1 MDSKLSR
8 LCDGLLEAGWL
19 VAVMVTPLF
28 FNIHSDR
35 VFEPDKIALLRS
47 IALFMSAVWLVRFI
61 DQRGWQKLTTLRWNG
76 RHAFWRKPLVLP
88 ILALVAIYLIS
99 TLFSITPRV
108 SFLGSYQRLQG
119 TYSTLAYIVIFAVMA
134 ADLHLRSQIRRVG
147 TAVIIASIPVAF
159 YGLLQHFGLDPLPWG
174 GDVQVRV
181 ASSMGNAIFVAA
193 FLIMV
198 VPLTLAR
205 ILDAFTNILSD
216 ENLAFSDVI
225 RSSIYIFILVIQII
239 TIYWSGSR
247 GPLIGLAVAL
257 FAFTLILLVSL
268 RNVSRD
274 RGAFSWRDGGLA
286 VLLVL
291 PPIIALLM
299 STVVIQRF
307 SATVAFALFIGM
319 VLFSV
324 LLVFILLALRR
335 GWRWLWLSW
344 ILLTVF
350 MAGWLLFFNVP
361 TEHLQTMRT
370 IPGVGSV
377 AETQIVWKEL
387 PTIGS
392 YGRML
397 DPTQTVGREKS
408 NRVRV
413 LIWEGVIDLIS
424 PHTPLEFPDGH
435 ADRFNFLRPLIG
447 YGPESMYV
455 AYNRY
460 YPAELATV
468 EARNAS
474 PDRSHNE
481 TFDALVITGLIGFLA
496 WQALYVSVVYF
507 GFRYLGVV
515 GSKRD
520 RNLLIGAWIGGAA
533 LGALVSFTLFDP
545 VYLGVAVPTGTIIG
559 LIVYLIYYALIADGK
574 QQIDSTAD
582 LSDLPFQADRLL
594 MLALLAAVLA
604 HYVEVHFGIAIV
616 ATRLYFFVFV
626 AMMFVISY
634 KLPQQK
640 AAASVPLPV
649 QSTSAA
655 PRRKRGKR
663 KSAAPRKSTTSSQD
677 DGKGVI
683 WLWTMLLAVVVGT
696 IGFAFITYSLP
707 PDKTFESG
715 ADLSAGAIFY
725 QALFLNAKEG
735 FIESPFIF
743 VMLILTWVLGVLIIL
758 SEMGKHGELVFPDT
772 TYKAITSTRIYVA
785 VGALVAWAVI
795 SIGWRFV
802 AAAPTN
808 STMLLGHSLAT
819 LWGILCLAAAVYLL
833 INKTNGRLTAV
844 MVAAAGLILTLPIII
859 GGGWEYGLLNL
870 VVCGLVVY
878 LLWENAWRPILVPP
892 LLMALFALLIGLAYT
907 YFQAVLLR
915 ESLLYLIFYQG
926 IGPISTL
933 YSLFFRVTE
942 QMSIEEIRVAD
953 AMQATRFLSTYFW
966 FVFSML
972 FVGGLGLS
980 WSAVRRQKTS
990 GTAVAW
996 ISFAVIGLLSMLLIG
1011 QSNLRP
1017 IQADMVYKRGKP
1029 FDDQAFRQ
1037 QDPTSWEVAIAIY
1050 EKALDMVPL
1059 EDFYYLFLGRAYLE
1073 RAGLETDL
1081 ESQSALL
1088 EEAET
1093 RLLDAQAINPL
1104 NTDHT
1109 ANLARLNTRT
1119 ILTAPN
1125 DTERTE
1131 RLNKAE
1137 GYYQAAL
1144 ALSPQNSIIRNE
1156 YARLLYELKAD
1167 CDGAI
1172 DMFTESLQIDPFFS
1186 DSYFTLAD
1194 VLVDCAAKADDP
1206 DVQHDYYVTA
1216 VSVLNAGLERE
1227 PKNAR
1232 AWLQLGQI
1240 NQAIEAYEAALQ
1252 AFDAARLNDT
1262 AGQLP
1267 LWNIDFLEA
1276 LVHEQMGN
1284 LEMARALAE
1293 QALAAAPPEAGP
1305 QIEAFLTQIGN

>member
-8 LCDGLLEAGWL
+8 LCAGLLEAAWL
-19 VAVMVTPLF
+19 VAVIVTPLF

-47 IALFMSAVWLVRFI
+47 IAVLMAAVWLVRFI
-61 DQRGWQKLTTLRWNG
+61 DQRGWQRIKTLRWNG
-76 RHAFWRKPLVLP
+76 RRAFWRKPLVLP
-88 ILALVAIYLIS
+88 VLVLVAIYLIS
-99 TLFSITPRV
+99 TIFSITPRV
-108 SFLGSYQRLQG
+108 SLLGSYQRLQG
-119 TYSTLAYIVIFAVMA
+119 TYSTLAYVVIFAIMA
-134 ADLHLRSQIRRVG
+134 ADLRSRSQIRRVG
-147 TAVIIASIPVAF
+147 TAVIIASISVSF

-174 GDVQVRV
+174 GDVQIRV
-181 ASSMGNAIFVAA
+181 ASSMGNSIFVAA

-216 ENLAFSDVI
+216 ENLSFSDVI

-268 RNVSRD
+268 RNVSSE
-274 RGAFSWRDGGLA
+274 RGSFSWRDTGLA
-286 VLLVL
+286 LLLVL
-291 PPIIALLM
+291 PPVVALLM
-299 STVVIQRF
+299 SDFVVQRF
-307 SATVAFALFIGM
+307 SPTAAFALFIGM

-324 LLVFILLALRR
+324 LLVFILLAMRR

-344 ILLTVF
+344 IVLTVF
-350 MAGWLLFFNVP
+350 MAVWLLFFNVP
-361 TEHLQTMRT
+361 PERLQTMST
-370 IPGVGSV
+370 MPVIGGV
-377 AETQIVWKEL
+377 ADTQIAWKEL

-397 DPTQTVGREKS
+397 DPTQTVGRQKS

-413 LIWEGVIDLIS
+413 LIWEGVVELIS
-424 PHTPLEFPDGH
+424 PHQPLEFPDGRT
-435 ADRFNFLRPLIG
+435 DTFNFLRPLIG

-481 TFDALVITGLIGFLA
+481 TFDALVITGWIGFLA

-520 RNLLIGAWIGGAA
+520 RNLLIGAWVGGAV
-533 LGALVSFTLFDP
+533 LGALLSFTLFDP
-545 VYLGVAVPTGTIIG
+545 VYLGVAVPTGTIVG
-559 LIVYLIYYALIADGK
+559 LVVYLIYYALIADGK
-574 QQIDSTAD
+574 QQSKGGTDQ
-582 LSDLPFQADRLL
+582 SDLPFQADRLL

-604 HYVEVHFGIAIV
+604 HYVEVHFGIAIA
-616 ATRLYFFVFV
+616 ATRLYFFAFV

-634 KLPQQK
+634 KLPQQESP
-640 AAASVPLPV
+640 AAVP
-649 QSTSAA
+649 AA
-655 PRRKRGKR
+655 PQKASSPTRRKRGKR
-663 KSAAPRKSTTSSQD
+663 KTVAPRKTATKTQ
-677 DGKGVI
+677 GNGEGVL

-696 IGFAFITYSLP
+696 IGFSFITYSLP
-707 PDKTFESG
+707 PDQTFESG
-715 ADLSAGAIFY
+715 ADLTAGAIFY
-725 QALFLNAKEG
+725 QSLFLNAKEG
-735 FIESPFIF
+735 FSESPFIF
-743 VMLILTWVLGVLIIL
+743 VMLILAWVLGVLIIL
-758 SEMGKHGELVFPDT
+758 SEMAKHGELAVPESV
-772 TYKAITSTRIYVA
+772 YQELKSPRIYIA
-785 VGALVAWAVI
+785 VGALAALALI
-795 SIGWRFV
+795 SFGWRFV
-802 AAAPTN
+802 AAPAVN
-808 STMLLGHSLAT
+808 STMLLGRSLAT
-819 LWGILCLAAAVYLL
+819 LWGIVCLATAVYLL
-833 INKTNGRLTAV
+833 INKTQGRVTAV
-844 MVAAAGLILTLPIII
+844 AVAGAGLVLTFPILI
-859 GGGWEYGLLNL
+859 GGGTFYGLINL
-870 VVCGLVVY
+870 VLCGLVMY
-878 LLWENAWRPILVPP
+878 LLGEKSWRSFLMPP
-892 LLMALFALLIGLAYT
+892 LLMALFSLIIGLTYT

-915 ESLLYLIFYQG
+915 ESLLYLIFVQG
-926 IGPISTL
+926 IGPISTF
-933 YSLFFRVTE
+933 YSLFFRATE

-953 AMQATRFLSTYFW
+953 AMQAARFLSTYFW

-972 FVGGLGLS
+972 IVGGLGLI
-980 WSAVRRQKTS
+980 WSSLRRYKTN

-996 ISFAVIGLLSMLLIG
+996 ISFAVIGLLSILLIG
-1011 QSNLRP
+1011 QSNLLP

-1037 QDPTSWEVAIAIY
+1037 QDPAMWDVAIAIY
-1050 EKALDMVPL
+1050 EQALDMVPL

-1073 RAGLETDL
+1073 RAGLATEVDN
-1081 ESQSALL
+1081 QSVLL

-1109 ANLARLNTRT
+1109 ANLARLNTRA
-1119 ILTAPN
+1119 ILTAP
-1125 DTERTE
+1125 DDSARTQ
-1131 RLNKAE
+1131 RLNNAE
-1137 GYYQAAL
+1137 EYYQAAL

-1156 YARLLYELKAD
+1156 YARLLYDLKGD
-1167 CDGAI
+1167 CDAAI
-1172 DMFTESLQIDPFFS
+1172 DQFTESLQIDPFFS
-1186 DSYFTLAD
+1186 ISYFSLAD
-1194 VLVDCAAKADDP
+1194 VLVDCAARTDDP
-1206 DVQHDYYVTA
+1206 DLQRDYYETA
-1216 VSVLNAGLERE
+1216 VSVLDAGLERE
-1227 PKNAR
+1227 PENAR

-1252 AFDAARLNDT
+1252 AFDAARLNNT

-1284 LEMARALAE
+1284 PEMARALAE
-1293 QALAAAPPEAGP
+1293 QALATAPPDAGP
-1305 QIEAFLTQIGN
+1305 QIEAFLAQIGE